1 MVDLAF
7 GLDNTVPFEGSIHM
21 VAWRSPGEV
30 AGGSV
35 TDCQQGP
42 AAVDAGQDENVGR
55 AVGNPAK
62 VEVGPHE
69 TGLDILDLGCV
80 LELGAV

>member
-1 MVDLAF
+1 MAF
-7 GLDNTVPFEGSIHM
+7 GSDNTVPFEGSIHM

-30 AGGSV
+30 AGGSMK
-35 TDCQQGP
+35 DCQQGP
-42 AAVDAGQDENVGR
+42 AAVDAGRDENVGR
-55 AVGNPAK
+55 AADNPAR